1 MEWIKIPIGGVVVKN
16 DDQVVR
22 VVIKGRRPIVK
33 FGEYEFYPRSWRG
46 MARRGGELVS
56 WEFPMGP
63 IKTVCVDSN
72 RWIQVVWR

>member
-22 VVIKGRRPIVK
+22 VVIKRRRPIVK
-33 FGEYEFYPRSWRG
+33 YKDCEFYARSWQG
-46 MARRGGELVS
+46 TARQNGELVT

-63 IKTVCVDSN
+63 IRLIRIHNN
-72 RWIQVVWR
+72 RWINIVWK